1 MSSSRDRR
9 SLQLTPS
16 LRRQRS
22 KWQREQSKQKAII
35 IAGIIAIVLILAIP
49 AYGYWTN
56 FIAPPRAVI
65 LQVDD
70 RSYTLGFMTKY
81 MLGLQDF
88 GANAELTSQPFQII
102 QLLEENELV
111 RIGSYSRGLTIAEE
125 DLDTEIRD
133 RIIGISPELENV
145 REDQLDREFK
155 ETYENYLNTVNLSEK
170 EHREMAEASLLRV
183 KLKDSLGQEVPQVA
197 KQAYVHWIVL
207 STAPEVIEGTE
218 ELVDTEAKV
227 ETVKQRIEDGDDFAV
242 LAEEYST
249 DRGTAVNGGDVG
261 WIPEGAY
268 PPLDPVIFSLDAGS
282 VSDPVDIG
290 ATTYFIKVTDV
301 DDARAVDP
309 DMRDRLKELVLQT
322 WIVSERGNHRIQV
335 CFGGGDSGGSC
346 DWQYDWM
353 IKQLIEARS
362 RST

>member
-1 MSSSRDRR
+1 MASSRDRR
-9 SLQLTPS
+9 TLQLRPS

-22 KWQREQSKQKAII
+22 KWQREQSKQKAMI
-35 IAGIIAIVLILAIP
+35 IAGIIAIVFILVIP

-70 RSYTLGFMTKY
+70 KSYTLGFMTKY

-88 GANAELTSQPFQII
+88 GANPELTSQPFQII

-111 RIGSYSRGLTIAEE
+111 RSGSYARGLTVAEE
-125 DLDTEIRD
+125 EIDAEIRD
-133 RIIGISPELENV
+133 RIIGISPELENIP
-145 REDQLDREFK
+145 EDQLDREFK
-155 ETYENYLNTVNLSEK
+155 ETFENYLNTVNLSEK

-183 KLKDSLGQEVPQVA
+183 KLKDSLGQEVSPVA
-197 KQAYVHWIVL
+197 KQAHVQWIIL

-227 ETVKQRIEDGDDFAV
+227 DGVDQRIKDGEDFAL
-242 LAEEYST
+242 LAEEYSA
-249 DRGTAVNGGDVG
+249 DRDTAVNGGEVG

-268 PPLDPVIFSLDAGS
+268 PSLDQTIFSLDPGS
-282 VSDPVDIG
+282 VSDALNIG

-301 DDARAVDP
+301 DDARAVEP
-309 DMRDRLKELVLQT
+309 DMRNRLKELALQT
-322 WIVSERGNHRIQV
+322 WVVKERGNHRIEV
-335 CFGGGDSGGSC
+335 CFGGGSAGGSC